1 MSLGSGEPTRHPFG
15 QNRYRQNYE
24 PVELETGMTTDPECA
39 SLIMAAG
46 RGSRMKSFAGNKT
59 LLPLKPGT
67 SQTEEDKPILIH
79 ILNRLPSGPKAVV
92 VNYRKED
99 IFDATRNL
107 DLVYCEQPSLNGTGG
122 ALLAAR
128 DFIKDVDGERFI
140 ITMGDVPFVKT
151 STYRRLLARLAADTL
166 VVLGF
171 RPADKKQYGA
181 LEVDG
186 RNVKRIVE
194 WTYWKDYP
202 AEKRAQ
208 LGICNSGIYAARRSD
223 LVQYLDV
230 LAGRP
235 HVVLKERNGKMAE
248 IQEFFITDL
257 IEFMREDDLGIGY
270 VIVEDEDEVM
280 GVDDPAS
287 LRKAQELYRANR
299 FS

>member
-1 MSLGSGEPTRHPFG
+1 
-15 QNRYRQNYE
+15 
-24 PVELETGMTTDPECA
+24 MTTDPECA

-59 LLPLKPGT
+59 LLPLNAGT
-67 SQTEEDKPILIH
+67 SQTDGDEPILIH
-79 ILNRLPSGPKAVV
+79 ILNRLPSGPKALV
-92 VNYRKED
+92 VNYKKED
-99 IFDATRNL
+99 LVDATHNL
-107 DLVYCEQPSLNGTGG
+107 ELAYCEQPLLNGTGG

-128 DFIKDVDGERFI
+128 DFIKAVAAESLI

-151 STYRRLLARLAADTL
+151 TTYRRLLTRLADDSL

-171 RPADKKQYGA
+171 RPADMKQYGA

-194 WTYWKDYP
+194 WMYWKDYP
-202 AEKRAQ
+202 TEKRAQ
-208 LGICNSGIYAARRSD
+208 LGICNSGIYAARRGD
-223 LVQYLDV
+223 LLRYLDV

-235 HVVLKERNGKMAE
+235 HVVLKERNGKMVE

-257 IEFMREDDLGIGY
+257 VEFMREDDLRIGC
-270 VIVEDEDEVM
+270 VIVADEDEVM
-280 GVDDPAS
+280 GVDDLAS